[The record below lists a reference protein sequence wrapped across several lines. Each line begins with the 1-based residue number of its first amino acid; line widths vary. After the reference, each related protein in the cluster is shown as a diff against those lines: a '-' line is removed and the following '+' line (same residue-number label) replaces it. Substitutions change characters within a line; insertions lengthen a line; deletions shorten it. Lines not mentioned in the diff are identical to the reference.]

1 MILIRALPTKVR
13 SGAGAATDL
22 CALCLPAGL
31 AVDNPVEVMADT
43 SEKLVQAHYAD
54 AMPLLGCA
62 EKTEQA
68 GPSATVARKPVPG
81 NLQKF
86 LQT

>member
-1 MILIRALPTKVR
+1 MMLIRAQPTKVC

-22 CALCLPAGL
+22 CVLGLPAGL
-31 AVDNPVEVMADT
+31 AVDNPVEVVADA

-54 AMPLLGCA
+54 AMILLGDA

-68 GPSATVARKPVPG
+68 GPSANVAWKPVPG